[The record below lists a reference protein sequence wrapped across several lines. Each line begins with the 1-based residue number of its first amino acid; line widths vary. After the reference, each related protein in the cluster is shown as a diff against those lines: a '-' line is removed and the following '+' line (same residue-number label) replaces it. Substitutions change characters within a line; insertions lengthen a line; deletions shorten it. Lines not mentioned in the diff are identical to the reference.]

1 MTRNEALEKVGAL
14 GGSRKALIGGG
25 LGCLLVVLLA
35 CGLIFS
41 GVSWLGGKAVNAW
54 QSSAYRVA
62 DAPSHIV
69 TKDGA
74 IAALGGEPEFDP
86 HDTPGGAL
94 NNCAVGET
102 VTEIWRGGRI
112 EGWACNRE
120 YR

>member
-25 LGCLLVVLLA
+25 LGCLIVFLLA
-35 CGLIFS
+35 CGLLFS
-41 GVSWLGGKAVNAW
+41 GVSWLGGKVINAAGA
-54 QSSAYRVA
+54 SYRVA

-86 HDTPGGAL
+86 YDSPDGAL
-94 NNCAVGET
+94 NGCAVGET